1 MAMKSPGERLLFPR
15 SPQQVHERRHA
26 ALLQTFAVAAGS
38 SSVVPEAFPTAME
51 LESNPD
57 PDRGPDAG
65 AEPVRV
71 LELFAGI
78 GGMRLALSFPAKSGG
93 PSPSINTH
101 GQFDDLEQKF
111 KFWVNGSE
119 AGKSALWKAWDA
131 IDYNGNNIVSLA
143 EIDRWVVDT
152 YPQLN
157 NKPALMRAYKAC
169 DLNQDSYVNKREFA
183 VLLRDLIYFN
193 KVWSVFDG
201 IDADRDRRLTMSEF
215 RSGLSLLGMSSVVNP
230 KSLFDSLDRN
240 RCGLILFDEFCRWV
254 ASVQCPV
261 DSSVYTAPAPSLH
274 SPSAKHHSKAAVHH
288 SHSAKTQIV
297 KLRCSCPGRN
307 QFEVAEKKL
316 HGLLKDKRQ
325 LHQLWRKMDYN
336 GNGLVSLAE
345 MDGCV
350 TDPRHKHLDCFPEA
364 NNKPALMRA
373 YKATV
378 RNPDGYVHKTEFR
391 ALLRNMFYFN
401 KLVVDVDDDRRMDLN
416 EFRGGCSVLGLKL
429 TPAEA
434 FDEPLSPKG
443 KGSSLGDKGGMI
455 EALTPCEV
463 WSTRMIQECKCH
475 LNHRERSVSFG
486 LMVDKVG
493 ANFRHQPDENGG
505 GKVLFDEFCKWAA
518 SKKLPID

>member
-1 MAMKSPGERLLFPR
+1 MTMKGPCE
-15 SPQQVHERRHA
+15 
-26 ALLQTFAVAAGS
+26 
-38 SSVVPEAFPTAME
+38 SSVRPEAFPTAME

-57 PDRGPDAG
+57 GAQDAG
-65 AEPVRV
+65 TEPVRV

-78 GGMRLALSFPAKSGG
+78 GGMRLALSGSAHKAWVQREREAMPVGGYSLAESPNKGAVTGGANTMFPSRGLANAGMQQMSPRFPAKTGG
-93 PSPSINTH
+93 PSPSINTR

-274 SPSAKHHSKAAVHH
+274 SPSAKHHSKVAVHH

-297 KLRCSCPGRN
+297 N

-350 TDPRHKHLDCFPEA
+350 TDCFPEA

-373 YKATV
+373 YKATE

-401 KLVVDVDDDRRMDLN
+401 KLYSLYEVVDVDDDRRMDLN

-434 FDEPLSPKG
+434 FDE
-443 KGSSLGDKGGMI
+443 
-455 EALTPCEV
+455 
-463 WSTRMIQECKCH
+463 
-475 LNHRERSVSFG
+475 F
-486 LMVDKVG
+486 
-493 ANFRHQPDENGG
+493 NFMDENGG